1 MKLGKNR
8 GLVESKIIRL
18 GSICIKRYGAHK
30 RLPDIPAVTRLRR
43 EIAGANLL
51 RSQHL
56 IVAQPWVWSEQGVWT
71 IRRWYPGVHPDKYH
85 RPTGSDIYAFA
96 NWLSEHRGLGSSVPF
111 RTNVNLAI
119 RVRFSMLGIQNW
131 NDSLIIAILE
141 GNDLLHAD
149 LISENI
155 LLGNKKPVVLDPES
169 VSVGHLAWDAAQ
181 VLVHILRVSEGDPL
195 SSEFLDKVGF
205 SRVEKELVWS
215 LAKLFMSTRS

>member
-1 MKLGKNR
+1 
-8 GLVESKIIRL
+8 
-18 GSICIKRYGAHK
+18 
-30 RLPDIPAVTRLRR
+30 
-43 EIAGANLL
+43 
-51 RSQHL
+51 
-56 IVAQPWVWSEQGVWT
+56 
-71 IRRWYPGVHPDKYH
+71 
-85 RPTGSDIYAFA
+85 
-96 NWLSEHRGLGSSVPF
+96 
-111 RTNVNLAI
+111 
-119 RVRFSMLGIQNW
+119 MLGIQNW